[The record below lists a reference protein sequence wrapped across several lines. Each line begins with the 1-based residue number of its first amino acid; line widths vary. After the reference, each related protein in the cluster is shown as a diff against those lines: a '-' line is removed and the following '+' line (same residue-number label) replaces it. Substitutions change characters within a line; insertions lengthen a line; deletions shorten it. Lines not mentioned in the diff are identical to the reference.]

1 MILNWKKLVNYKHFK
16 MESINNV
23 LNMVRPIIY
32 MASNDLNHAF
42 FSATIHLTHQTYL
55 KFWFDDLLQF
65 TCMPNGCRPA
75 MRVFTKISKVPFGHL
90 TSLGDNSVIY
100 VDDSYLLRQTYQ
112 ACLHNITDTIK
123 LLRELGFVINTE
135 KPVLTSSQKIVFL
148 GFNIYYKIWYCLWLM
163 KRKRK

>member
-1 MILNWKKLVNYKHFK
+1 
-16 MESINNV
+16 
-23 LNMVRPIIY
+23 
-32 MASNDLNHAF
+32 
-42 FSATIHLTHQTYL
+42 
-55 KFWFDDLLQF
+55 
-65 TCMPNGCRPA
+65 MPNGCRPA

-135 KPVLTSSQKIVFL
+135 KPVLTSSETIFFL
-148 GFNIYYKIWYCLWLM
+148 GFNNLSKNMILSLTNEKKNKAKTILTDFLGKCKISLRGLIRNLGNIVTSFPTVTYGPLH
-163 KRKRK
+163 